1 MHPERDVGAVM
12 ADVHEVDNAQHE
24 PESDSGSALILALV
38 MIILAAI
45 IVVPALNYTMSV
57 TMSGRSVHQK
67 VSRSE
72 AVKGGLRTVLADGK
86 GLYQACKSAGLTQ
99 PVTLASPGLSVGVST
114 TCTTTADTLAEDPNN
129 LWMAAASTWVGS
141 VLPAGLSGTM
151 YSGSGNA
158 NPTLWLNDT
167 SISSDGN
174 KVWTPQLPVI
184 PTDLR
189 SNAGYGM
196 PSAYGACRV
205 YFPGKY
211 TDPLVLTANSN
222 YYFVSGVYYFENT
235 FRVSG
240 DAKVVVGLGATE
252 GCTDDLDAVS
262 YGDYSAPFNHNQSGA
277 GATFVFGAAGRLV
290 FDDVTPSTTGAGPSL
305 TFNKRLVSPTETG
318 VLSSEGVSVMSVNG
332 VLSGPAITDL
342 NLPQIFVPAPMEAST
357 PPTPASG
364 VTFKPSTL
372 VPTVAPALPSLPIV
386 DVNLTGVNPVHLDIE
401 SYIATP
407 QATVNVATAPTA
419 VANKNVSLVG
429 GVLAANIVVSF
440 DRPATFA
447 MGLVNQ
453 VVQKTFKIVS
463 TTTSGVPTVSATAVV
478 KVNDTGDYAI
488 GSYVVQTI

>member
-1 MHPERDVGAVM
+1 MGALMVRDGRNSKEIASN
-12 ADVHEVDNAQHE
+12 DGDE
-24 PESDSGSALILALV
+24 GSALILALV
-38 MIILAAI
+38 MMVIAAM
-45 IVVPALNYTMSV
+45 IVIPALNYTMTV
-57 TMSGRSVHQK
+57 TKSGRSVQDK
-67 VSRSE
+67 VSRAE

-86 GLYQACKSAGLTQ
+86 GLYQACKGAGLTQ
-99 PVTLASPGLSVGVST
+99 AVSLASPGLAIGVST
-114 TCTTTADTLAEDPNN
+114 TCTTTADQLAEDPNS
-129 LWMAAASTWVGS
+129 LWYAAASTWAGS
-141 VLPAGLSGTM
+141 ALPSGISGTV
-151 YSGSGNA
+151 YPGSGNA
-158 NPTLWLNDT
+158 NPKLWLNDA
-167 SISSDGN
+167 SITSDGG

-211 TDPLVLTANSN
+211 TDPLVLTANSH

-262 YGDYSAPFNHNQSGA
+262 YADYSAPFNHNQSGA
-277 GATFVFGAAGRLV
+277 GATFVFGGVGRLIV
-290 FDDVTPSTTGAGPSL
+290 DNVTASSTGTGASL
-305 TFNKRLVSPTETG
+305 TINKRLVSPTETG
-318 VLSSEGVSVMSVNG
+318 VLSSEGVSIMSVNG
-332 VLSGPAITDL
+332 VLSGTTIG
-342 NLPQIFVPAPMEAST
+342 NLDQPQIYVPLPMEAST

-372 VPTVAPALPSLPIV
+372 VPTVAPAVPAAAIV
-386 DVNLTGVNPVHLDIE
+386 DINLSGASPTTVDVE

-407 QATVNVATAPTA
+407 QGTVNVTTAPGA
-419 VANKNVSLVG
+419 SAGKSVSLLG
-429 GVLAANIVVSF
+429 GLLGAVVNFSV
-440 DRPATFA
+440 DRPATFVA
-447 MGLVNQ
+447 GLVNQ
-453 VVQKTFKIVS
+453 IVQKTFKIVS
-463 TTTSGVPTVSATAVV
+463 TTTSGIPTVSAIAIV